1 MTIYSAEFFPHCL
14 AFSTQLLIKPTPYP
28 HHNSLLSRTN
38 PSPHDSITRNPP
50 KVVKVCAETRPT
62 LLQSHGCRETHLIK
76 LLNRS
81 CKSGKFNESLY
92 FLECLVK
99 NKGYKPDVILCTK
112 LMQGFFNSK
121 NFKKAIRV
129 MEILESH
136 GDPDVF
142 AYNALINGFCKLNQI
157 ESANQVLNR
166 MRDRGF
172 SPDIITYNIMIGSLC
187 SRGKLRLALK
197 ALDQLLDDNCEPT
210 VITYT
215 ILIEATVLE
224 GGINEAMKLFDEM
237 LSKGLQPDMYTYNAI
252 VRGLCREGMLDRA
265 FAFVR
270 SLPGKGFK
278 PDVISYNMLLRAI
291 LTARKWNDGEKL
303 VTEMCSIGC
312 EPNVVTYSI
321 LISSFCREGKIDEA
335 ADVLKLMMEKGL
347 SPDTYS
353 YDPLIS
359 ALCKEGKLDLAIEFI
374 DCMISNGCL
383 PDIVNYNTILSALC
397 KNGNAD
403 LAMEIFEKL
412 REIGSCPPDVSS
424 YNTMFSALWNNGD
437 RTQAL
442 RMVSEMIEKG
452 IDPDE
457 FTYNSLVSCL
467 CRDGMV
473 DEALELLEDMEGS
486 GFQLTVITYNIVIL
500 GLCKAHRI
508 NDAIGK
514 LAEMVEKGCRP
525 NETTYVLLIEGIG
538 FAGWRSEAMEMANS
552 LFAMN
557 AISKDSFKRL
567 NKTFPMLDVYKDI
580 VMGFIHPSQFVTLNE
595 EAGGSLLS
603 SVGTM
608 LQSEDR
614 VLGSRVSKVN
624 PSETVF
630 WCRDHK
636 LGISTQVLLLLY
648 NVAKQTFMAALE
660 RYKMHSNLSVKKDEY
675 RSDNMSSWY
684 ASSLDVLESE
694 VMKHS
699 RKLVLSNKQH
709 SQIFVDELLLS
720 ALVLSYAPK
729 SECSWSHRRWV
740 IKMIDGKSSNL
751 QGIVEKES
759 EIVKKIAEKSKMNY
773 RAWNHR
779 CWLVSHMSGGQ
790 RLMLRMLE
798 ESQHKQDPVSSSSYN
813 AEFRQLWK
821 EELDWNEVL
830 IKQYIGRE
838 ALWLHRRFLSFCW
851 TKHFVTDIHD
861 ISSHSDHKDTMNH
874 EIGVFMDTELELV
887 CSCSTIPDND
897 YEDFQAQAMFSAT
910 YLLWL
915 TKVRLTLEFSG
926 EEVLEI
932 LVKGDSSENCRLVWS
947 NKVTRRT

>member
-1 MTIYSAEFFPHCL
+1 MPEDVNCQLNKGSKYYFANQTM
-14 AFSTQLLIKPTPYP
+14 TQLNPLDLLNQLEDILDSYPLIDEVGFIHPSQFVTL
-28 HHNSLLSRTN
+28 NEEAGGSLLSSVGTMLQSEDRVLGSRVSKVN
-38 PSPHDSITRNPP
+38 PSETVFWCRDHKLGISTQVLLLLYNVAKQTFMAALERYKMHSNLSVKKDEYRSDNMSSWYASSLDVLESEVMKHSRSLLLLSCDFGTAWNSRKLVLSNKQHSQIFVDELLLSALVLSYAPKSECSWSHRRWKSKMNYRAWNHRCWLVSHMSGGQVLNELNKSRGWTGLHIADSSCFHYRTRLMLRMLEESQHKQDPVSSSSYN
-50 KVVKVCAETRPT
+50 AEFRQ
-62 LLQSHGCRETHLIK
+62 LWKEELDWNEMLIK
-76 LLNRS
+76 QYIGREVRQYFALWLHRRFLSFCWTKHFVTDIHDISSHSDHKDTMNHEIGVFMDTELELVCSCSTIPDNDYEDFQAQAMFSATYLLW
-81 CKSGKFNESLY
+81 L
-92 FLECLVK
+92 
-99 NKGYKPDVILCTK
+99 T
-112 LMQGFFNSK
+112 
-121 NFKKAIRV
+121 
-129 MEILESH
+129 
-136 GDPDVF
+136 
-142 AYNALINGFCKLNQI
+142 KLNQI

-172 SPDIITYNIMIGSLC
+172 SPDIITYNIMVGSLC

-303 VTEMCSIGC
+303 VTEMYSIGC

-580 VMGFIHPSQFVTLNE
+580 V
-595 EAGGSLLS
+595 
-603 SVGTM
+603 
-608 LQSEDR
+608 
-614 VLGSRVSKVN
+614 
-624 PSETVF
+624 
-630 WCRDHK
+630 
-636 LGISTQVLLLLY
+636 STG
-648 NVAKQTFMAALE
+648 N
-660 RYKMHSNLSVKKDEY
+660 
-675 RSDNMSSWY
+675 
-684 ASSLDVLESE
+684 
-694 VMKHS
+694 
-699 RKLVLSNKQH
+699 
-709 SQIFVDELLLS
+709 
-720 ALVLSYAPK
+720 
-729 SECSWSHRRWV
+729 
-740 IKMIDGKSSNL
+740 
-751 QGIVEKES
+751 
-759 EIVKKIAEKSKMNY
+759 
-773 RAWNHR
+773 
-779 CWLVSHMSGGQ
+779 
-790 RLMLRMLE
+790 
-798 ESQHKQDPVSSSSYN
+798 
-813 AEFRQLWK
+813 
-821 EELDWNEVL
+821 
-830 IKQYIGRE
+830 
-838 ALWLHRRFLSFCW
+838 
-851 TKHFVTDIHD
+851 
-861 ISSHSDHKDTMNH
+861 
-874 EIGVFMDTELELV
+874 
-887 CSCSTIPDND
+887 
-897 YEDFQAQAMFSAT
+897 
-910 YLLWL
+910 
-915 TKVRLTLEFSG
+915 
-926 EEVLEI
+926 
-932 LVKGDSSENCRLVWS
+932 
-947 NKVTRRT
+947 

>member
-1 MTIYSAEFFPHCL
+1 MPEDVNCQLNKGSKYYFANQTMTQLNPLDLLNQLEDILDSYPLIDEVGFIHPSQFVTLNEEAGGSLLSSVGTMLQSEDRVLGSRVSKVNPSETVFWCRDHKLGISTQVLLLLYNVAKQTFMAALERYKMHSNLSVKKDEYQSDNMSSWYASSLDVLESEVMKHSRSLLLLSCDFGTAWNSRKLVLSNKQHSQIFVDELLLSALVLSYAPKSECSWSHRWVIKMIDGKSSNLQGIVEKESEIVKKIAEAKIKNELSCMESPMLVSFPYVRRTGAERVEQIQRRLMLRMLEESQHKQDPVSSSSYNAEFRQLWKEELDWNEMLIKQYIGREALWLHRRFLSFCWTKHFVTDIHDISSHSDRKDTMNHEIGVFMDTELELVCSCSTIPDNDYEDFQ
-14 AFSTQLLIKPTPYP
+14 AQAMFSATYLLWLTKQISEFMGIEFRENTQLLIKPTP
-28 HHNSLLSRTN
+28 
-38 PSPHDSITRNPP
+38 RNPP
-50 KVVKVCAETRPT
+50 KVVK
-62 LLQSHGCRETHLIK
+62 THLIK

-112 LMQGFFNSK
+112 LMQ
-121 NFKKAIRV
+121 
-129 MEILESH
+129 ESH

-237 LSKGLQPDMYTYNAI
+237 LLKGLLPDMYTYNAI

-303 VTEMCSIGC
+303 VTEMYSIGC

-321 LISSFCREGKIDEA
+321 LISSFCREGKIDQA

-580 VMGFIHPSQFVTLNE
+580 V
-595 EAGGSLLS
+595 
-603 SVGTM
+603 
-608 LQSEDR
+608 
-614 VLGSRVSKVN
+614 
-624 PSETVF
+624 
-630 WCRDHK
+630 
-636 LGISTQVLLLLY
+636 STG
-648 NVAKQTFMAALE
+648 N
-660 RYKMHSNLSVKKDEY
+660 
-675 RSDNMSSWY
+675 
-684 ASSLDVLESE
+684 
-694 VMKHS
+694 
-699 RKLVLSNKQH
+699 
-709 SQIFVDELLLS
+709 
-720 ALVLSYAPK
+720 
-729 SECSWSHRRWV
+729 
-740 IKMIDGKSSNL
+740 
-751 QGIVEKES
+751 
-759 EIVKKIAEKSKMNY
+759 
-773 RAWNHR
+773 
-779 CWLVSHMSGGQ
+779 
-790 RLMLRMLE
+790 
-798 ESQHKQDPVSSSSYN
+798 
-813 AEFRQLWK
+813 
-821 EELDWNEVL
+821 
-830 IKQYIGRE
+830 
-838 ALWLHRRFLSFCW
+838 
-851 TKHFVTDIHD
+851 
-861 ISSHSDHKDTMNH
+861 
-874 EIGVFMDTELELV
+874 
-887 CSCSTIPDND
+887 
-897 YEDFQAQAMFSAT
+897 
-910 YLLWL
+910 
-915 TKVRLTLEFSG
+915 
-926 EEVLEI
+926 
-932 LVKGDSSENCRLVWS
+932 
-947 NKVTRRT
+947 